1 MGKSPDWRAQDTMK
15 KHDVPYTNH
24 ARQIV
29 KEDFYTFDFIFGMD
43 EENMTELARRAP
55 KDGKAKLL
63 MLGEFDP
70 QGERIIRDPYFV
82 SILKKIVFLRSLN
95 IILYLQDAGSEGFEK
110 CYQQCMRA
118 CGAFLDQQTC

>member
-1 MGKSPDWRAQDTMK
+1 MKEKWNIDSAGLGGWHVGKSPDWRAQDTMK

-82 SILKKIVFLRSLN
+82 SILKIFCNVF
-95 IILYLQDAGSEGFEK
+95 
-110 CYQQCMRA
+110 
-118 CGAFLDQQTC
+118 